1 MRGTG
6 RGAGGGETRRPPFA
20 LRPSPFAPAITLV
33 ELLVVLAIIGLI
45 LGMSVPALTHYATQL
60 RLQAATR
67 QVVGLVSLARSLAI
81 GSRQNHAV
89 VVDPERGEVSVV
101 NLVSGERLEQ
111 VARLPSGVTVDVQVG
126 GESAP
131 ETRVI
136 FRPTGSLE
144 GRTTALVLANKEKS
158 QTVTITG
165 ATGAVSVQ

>member
-1 MRGTG
+1 VNRVHFHQDL
-6 RGAGGGETRRPPFA
+6 AD
-20 LRPSPFAPAITLV
+20 FAPVARILRMQRGGK
-33 ELLVVLAIIGLI
+33 LIG
-45 LGMSVPALTHYATQL
+45 
-60 RLQAATR
+60 TR
-67 QVVGLVSLARSLAI
+67 QTAGDQLLS
-81 GSRQNHAV
+81 
-89 VVDPERGEVSVV
+89 
-101 NLVSGERLEQ
+101 ERLEQ